1 MFDINNLHAE
11 CVVFLQEYTQH
22 IERQHPAEQTS
33 MTTDHTLQEQLETA
47 RLALQDAEATI
58 EHLTQELEESRK
70 YKNEFLLS
78 MSHEL
83 RTPLNAMIGY
93 TSLTLNSLRGV
104 IAPEHV
110 ENLVK
115 AERAARALLQLI
127 NDILDFSKI
136 QAGKVQV
143 NLEPCDLT
151 DIIDDV
157 MTSAESLLG
166 GKPVELR
173 QAVAPRLPQLQ
184 SDYAK
189 IKQILENLVNNAV
202 KFTAQGAVTVR
213 ATADADQSA
222 VLIEVEDTGEGI
234 PEKKLLSIFEL
245 FKQVDGSTKKKFRGT
260 GLGLAITKSFCEM
273 LHIEIG
279 VRSLVGKGTTF
290 VLHIPMT
297 FTADAT
303 SAHVVS
309 SATSSV
315 APPSKADAAPPSD
328 IMFSSV
334 MIVDDDEMN
343 LDLHRSI
350 FQRGKYTVY
359 LARSGK
365 ECLTMLESVTPDV
378 ILMDIGM
385 PGMDGFE
392 ATHQIKQQAA
402 TAHIPV
408 IACSAFATKDIQEKA
423 IKAGCVGYISKPVD
437 PVHFVAQVANI
448 LHATRTP
455 EQA

>member
-11 CVVFLQEYTQH
+11 RVVFLQEYPQH
-22 IERQHPAEQTS
+22 IERQHTAEQTS
-33 MTTDHTLQEQLETA
+33 MTTDHTLQAQLETA

-93 TSLTLNSLRGV
+93 TSLTLHSLRGV
-104 IAPEHV
+104 IAPEHI
-110 ENLVK
+110 ENLIK
-115 AERAARALLQLI
+115 AERAARSLLQLI

-143 NLEPCDLT
+143 NLETCDLT

-157 MTSAESLLG
+157 LASAESQVG
-166 GKPVELR
+166 DKPVELR
-173 QAVAPRLPQLQ
+173 QSVTARLPQVQ

-202 KFTAQGAVTVR
+202 KFTAQGTVTVR
-213 ATADADQSA
+213 ATADADRNA
-222 VLIEVEDTGEGI
+222 ILTEVEDTGEGI
-234 PEKKLLSIFEL
+234 PEKKLSSIFEL
-245 FKQVDGSTKKKFRGT
+245 FKQADGSTKKKFRGT

-279 VRSLVGKGTTF
+279 VRSVVGKGTTF
-290 VLHIPMT
+290 LLHIPMA
-297 FTADAT
+297 FTADVT
-303 SAHVVS
+303 CEHVAS
-309 SATSSV
+309 SASSSV
-315 APPSKADAAPPSD
+315 ASPPKADAAPPSN
-328 IMFSSV
+328 IIFSSV

-365 ECLTMLESVTPDV
+365 ECLALLESVKPDV

-392 ATHQIKQQAA
+392 VTHHIKQQAA

-408 IACSAFATKDIQEKA
+408 IACSAFATKEIQEKA
-423 IKAGCVGYISKPVD
+423 IKAGCAGYISKPVD

-448 LHATRTP
+448 LHATRSQ
-455 EQA
+455 QA

>member
-1 MFDINNLHAE
+1 
-11 CVVFLQEYTQH
+11 
-22 IERQHPAEQTS
+22 
-33 MTTDHTLQEQLETA
+33 MTTDHTLQEQLDIA
-47 RLALQDAEATI
+47 RLALHEAETKI

-93 TSLTLNSLRGV
+93 TSLTLNSLRGI
-104 IAPEHV
+104 IASEHI

-115 AERAARALLQLI
+115 AERAARSLLQLI

-136 QAGKVQV
+136 QAGRVSL
-143 NLEPCDLT
+143 NIETCDLA

-157 MTSAESLLG
+157 MVASESLLA

-173 QAVAPRLPQLQ
+173 QSVASRLPRVQ

-189 IKQILENLVNNAV
+189 AKQILENLVNNAV
-202 KFTAQGAVTVR
+202 KFTAAGAVTVR
-213 ATADADQSA
+213 AMADTDNKAIR
-222 VLIEVEDTGEGI
+222 VEVEDTGVGI
-234 PEKKLLSIFEL
+234 PEKKLTSIFEL
-245 FKQVDGSTKKKFRGT
+245 FKQADGSTKKKFRGT

-279 VRSLVGKGTTF
+279 VHSTLGKGTTF
-290 VLHIPMT
+290 WLHIPVSFAEDT
-297 FTADAT
+297 TCEHIA
-303 SAHVVS
+303 S
-309 SATSSV
+309 SASSSASKQAKT
-315 APPSKADAAPPSD
+315 APPSER
-328 IMFSSV
+328 MFSSV

-350 FQRGKYTVY
+350 FQRGNYTVH

-365 ECLTMLESVTPDV
+365 ECLALLESVAPDV
-378 ILMDIGM
+378 ILMDLGM

-392 ATHQIKQQAA
+392 ATQQIKQTAK
-402 TAHIPV
+402 TAHIPI

-423 IKAGCVGYISKPVD
+423 IHAGCVGYISKPVD
-437 PVHFVAQVANI
+437 PVHFIAQVSEI
-448 LHATRTP
+448 LRAS
-455 EQA
+455 QAAHQV

>member
-1 MFDINNLHAE
+1 
-11 CVVFLQEYTQH
+11 
-22 IERQHPAEQTS
+22 
-33 MTTDHTLQEQLETA
+33 MTTDHTLQEQLDAT
-47 RLALQDAEATI
+47 RLALQEAEANI

-93 TSLTLNSLRGV
+93 TSLTINSLRGV
-104 IAPEHV
+104 VAPEHV

-115 AERAARALLQLI
+115 AERAARSLLQLI

-136 QAGKVQV
+136 QAGKVSL
-143 NLEPCDLT
+143 NIETCDMA

-157 MTSAESLLG
+157 MTAAESLLA

-173 QAVAPRLPQLQ
+173 QSVASRLPRAQ

-202 KFTAQGAVTVR
+202 KFTTTGSVTVR
-213 ATADADQSA
+213 ATADANNKA
-222 VLIEVEDTGEGI
+222 IRVEVEDTGDGI
-234 PEKKLLSIFEL
+234 PEKKLSSIFEL
-245 FKQVDGSTKKKFRGT
+245 FKQADGSTKKKFRGT

-279 VRSLVGKGTTF
+279 VHSTVGKGTTF
-290 VLHIPMT
+290 WLHIPLAFSEDT
-297 FTADAT
+297 TCDHIASST
-303 SAHVVS
+303 SS
-309 SATSSV
+309 SAPKQIKPNAV
-315 APPSKADAAPPSD
+315 PPPER
-328 IMFSSV
+328 MFSSV

-350 FQRGKYTVY
+350 FQRGNYTVH

-365 ECLTMLESVTPDV
+365 ECLALLETVTPDV
-378 ILMDIGM
+378 ILMDLGM

-392 ATHQIKQQAA
+392 VTQHIKQQTK

-423 IKAGCVGYISKPVD
+423 IHAGCVGYISKPVD
-437 PVHFVAQVANI
+437 PVHFIAQVAQI
-448 LHATRTP
+448 LHASQTSRDT
-455 EQA
+455 

>member
-11 CVVFLQEYTQH
+11 RVVLLQEYTQD
-22 IERQHPAEQTS
+22 IERQHTAEQTS
-33 MTTDHTLQEQLETA
+33 MTTDHTLQAQLETA

-58 EHLTQELEESRK
+58 EHLTQELEESRQ

-104 IAPEHV
+104 IAPEHI
-110 ENLVK
+110 ENLIK
-115 AERAARALLQLI
+115 AERAARSLLQLI

-143 NLEPCDLT
+143 NLESCDLT

-157 MTSAESLLG
+157 LASAESQVG
-166 GKPVELR
+166 DKPVKLR
-173 QAVAPRLPQLQ
+173 QSVTARLPQVQ

-202 KFTAQGAVTVR
+202 KFTAQGTVTVR
-213 ATADADQSA
+213 ATADADRNA
-222 VLIEVEDTGEGI
+222 ILTEVEDTGEGI
-234 PEKKLLSIFEL
+234 PEKKLSSIFEL
-245 FKQVDGSTKKKFRGT
+245 FKQADGSTKKKFRGT

-279 VRSLVGKGTTF
+279 VHSVVGKGTTF
-290 VLHIPMT
+290 LLHIPMA
-297 FTADAT
+297 FAADAT
-303 SAHVVS
+303 CEHVAASAS
-309 SATSSV
+309 SSV
-315 APPSKADAAPPSD
+315 APPPKADAAPPSD
-328 IMFSSV
+328 IIFSSV

-365 ECLTMLESVTPDV
+365 ECLALLESVKPDV

-392 ATHQIKQQAA
+392 VTHHIKQQAA

-408 IACSAFATKDIQEKA
+408 IACSAFATKEIQEKA
-423 IKAGCVGYISKPVD
+423 IKAGCAGYISKPVD

-448 LHATRTP
+448 LHATRSQ
-455 EQA
+455 QA